1 MISVQAYDEDGH
13 QTAKIDGTHFT
24 VPPSGDVDVTVQ
36 VNAYD
41 LPLATERIQVFND
54 LATNGEYDIPAE
66 PGLSNFVGHLDDVLG
81 EVTTDWFGN
90 PLCTIYQKAAGNSST
105 DPYVGPYATD
115 ADGDPII
122 EHMGGKCLSDS
133 TGLIEIGNLG
143 SNRFVVTV
151 TPPTSGPNSGPPLA
165 ADLDLEGSHDWD
177 TWIQEGSGG
186 YDGELIRGGEGVP
199 ETIFGFVAEQN
210 GLTGNAVTGEIKG
223 QINGIRAY
231 TPPAK
236 GLVFGGEAGNA
247 LDPPVSDAWVSLVSI
262 DAGDTAVYVKPA
274 DATAGSTSST
284 CPTATTRSSP
294 GTRTRISWSRPTRRP
309 SVTARSPT

>member
-1 MISVQAYDEDGH
+1 MH
-13 QTAKIDGTHFT
+13 
-24 VPPSGDVDVTVQ
+24 
-36 VNAYD
+36 D
-41 LPLATERIQVFND
+41 LPEGGPAT
-54 LATNGEYDIPAE
+54 
-66 PGLSNFVGHLDDVLG
+66 
-81 EVTTDWFGN
+81 
-90 PLCTIYQKAAGNSST
+90 SST

-143 SNRFVVTV
+143 SKSIRRHGHAA
-151 TPPTSGPNSGPPLA
+151 TSGPNSGRRWLQTST
-165 ADLDLEGSHDWD
+165 LEGSHDWD

-210 GLTGNAVTGEIKG
+210 SLTGNAVTGEIKG

-262 DAGDTAVYVKPA
+262 DAGDTAVVRQAA
-274 DATAGSTSST
+274 DANGRFDIKHVPDGDYEVVTWDEDQDFLVETNQ
-284 CPTATTRSSP
+284 ATVRM
-294 GTRTRISWSRPTRRP
+294 
-309 SVTARSPT
+309 ARSPT